1 MSTIRQ
7 NGWKNRLLAIA
18 WSLIFFF
25 AACGPLGA
33 QEVEKED
40 TEPIWVIS
48 WAIFYLFLA
57 LTIILLS
64 RPTKRQ
70 ETLLNE
76 EETKKY
82 LEEFATKRSELNRE
96 EEEPEEDDD

>member
-1 MSTIRQ
+1 MSANRQ
-7 NGWKNRLLAIA
+7 KGWKNRLLADV
-18 WSLIFFF
+18 WPLIFFF

-33 QEVEKED
+33 QDVKKED

-64 RPTKRQ
+64 RPTKRT
-70 ETLLNE
+70 ETQLNE

-82 LEEFATKRSELNRE
+82 LEEFAAKRAELNRE